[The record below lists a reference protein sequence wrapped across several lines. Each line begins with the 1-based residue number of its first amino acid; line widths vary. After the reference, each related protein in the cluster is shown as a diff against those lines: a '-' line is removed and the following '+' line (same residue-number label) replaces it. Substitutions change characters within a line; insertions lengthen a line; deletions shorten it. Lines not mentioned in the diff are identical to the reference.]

1 MSCSPAP
8 ASSAGPN
15 QTAHQMCARQQTEQ
29 GRTDRLTGHNWG
41 HGMRGVIGG
50 MLLTIFLFLADSALA
65 GAPEQDESVG
75 HEKCEAFQR
84 DTVPQS
90 LRTAQFIEDHIE
102 LVPALEEVY
111 LESESAIIALGRDSG
126 KRFLFLARR
135 PSYPAWRLRN
145 SLRDLVKSLKTI
157 DETSPNQNVDAQRA
171 KSAAFALVSLTQT
184 RVDFA
189 EYVRMDKLR
198 TAPVLDDAARRV
210 ASVSL
215 AQMAPAL
222 AWYIGCNVDVLGGP
236 NK

>member
-1 MSCSPAP
+1 MES
-8 ASSAGPN
+8 
-15 QTAHQMCARQQTEQ
+15 
-29 GRTDRLTGHNWG
+29 
-41 HGMRGVIGG
+41 VIGG
-50 MLLTIFLFLADSALA
+50 MPLAMFFFLAGSALA
-65 GAPEQDESVG
+65 CAPDKGESVG
-75 HEKCEAFQR
+75 QEKCVAFQR

-90 LRTAQFIEDHIE
+90 LRTAQFIDDHIE
-102 LVPALEEVY
+102 LVPASEEVY
-111 LESESAIIALGRDSG
+111 LERESAVVALGRDSG

-145 SLRDLVKSLKTI
+145 SLRDLVKALKLI
-157 DETSPNQNVDAQRA
+157 DETSPGQNVDAQRA
-171 KSAAFALVSLTQT
+171 KSAAFAIVSLAQT

-222 AWYIGCNVDVLGGP
+222 AWFIGCNVDVLGGP
-236 NK
+236 K